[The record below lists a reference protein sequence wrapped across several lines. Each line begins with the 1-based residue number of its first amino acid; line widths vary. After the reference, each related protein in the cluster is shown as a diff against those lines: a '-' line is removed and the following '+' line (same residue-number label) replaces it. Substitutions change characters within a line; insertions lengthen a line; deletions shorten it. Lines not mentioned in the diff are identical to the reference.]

1 MSLMTTNRIHWQNH
15 IEVSPD
21 LHHGDPCIK
30 GTRIPVKIII
40 GSLADG
46 MTPEEV
52 MAAYPQLTREDI
64 LAALAYA
71 ADMLHD
77 DVLLPLAA

>member
-1 MSLMTTNRIHWQNH
+1 MSANRTRWQDH

-46 MTPEEV
+46 MTPEEII
-52 MAAYPQLTREDI
+52 AEYPQLTREDI

-71 ADMLHD
+71 AEMLHD
-77 DVLLPLAA
+77 DLLIPLAA

>member
-1 MSLMTTNRIHWQNH
+1 MRLMTPNRIRWQDH
-15 IEVSPD
+15 IAISPD

-30 GTRIPVKIII
+30 GTRIPIKIII

-71 ADMLHD
+71 AEMLHD
-77 DVLLPLAA
+77 DLLAPLAA